1 MINENN
7 CYNYILLLKDLLI
20 DKEDK
25 QTLDKFIKNRRRN
38 LYQSNKDINHIV
50 WSKYCGG
57 DYIKESRLEC

>member
-7 CYNYILLLKDLLI
+7 CYNYVLLLKDLVV

-25 QTLDKFIKNRRRN
+25 RAINKFVKLRNKN
-38 LYQSNKDINHIV
+38 LYQSKKDINHIV

-57 DYIKESRLEC
+57 SYIKE